1 MIIPPEHCP
10 SCSSVLEW
18 SNDQLYCRNQD
29 CPAKSYKQ
37 IEHFAK
43 TLKIKGLG
51 PAAIEKLDITTINDI
66 YDLTVEFMTMQLG
79 SEKIAIKL
87 FNEIDKS
94 KREPLNTLLPAFG
107 IPLVGNSA
115 TEKLSKVVTYIFEI
129 GEDDCKRAGLGNVA
143 TKNLMT
149 WLENSFDR
157 YCDLPFSFEFE
168 AVSSSGDGETICIS
182 GKLKSFPTKQAAKLA
197 LEAKGHKVKDSL
209 TKDVTVLVNES
220 GVESAKTIK
229 AEQLGINIVT
239 NLKEYLEN

>member
-10 SCSSVLEW
+10 SCSSVLQW

-29 CPAKSYKQ
+29 CEAKSFKQ
-37 IEHFAK
+37 VEHFCK

-51 PAAIEKLDITTINDI
+51 PSAIEKLDITTVLDI

-94 KREPLNTLLPAFG
+94 KKEPLNTLLPAFG

-115 TEKLSKVVTYIFEI
+115 TEKLSKVVTSIFDIDAQE
-129 GEDDCKRAGLGNVA
+129 CKRAGLGNVA

-149 WLENSFDR
+149 WLENSFYR

-168 AVSSSGDGETICIS
+168 AVTTSGNGETICIS

-197 LEAKGHKVKDSL
+197 LEAKGHKVKDTL

-220 GVESAKTIK
+220 GVESAKTVK
-229 AEQLGINIVT
+229 AEELGITIIN
-239 NLKEYLEN
+239 NLKLFIGE